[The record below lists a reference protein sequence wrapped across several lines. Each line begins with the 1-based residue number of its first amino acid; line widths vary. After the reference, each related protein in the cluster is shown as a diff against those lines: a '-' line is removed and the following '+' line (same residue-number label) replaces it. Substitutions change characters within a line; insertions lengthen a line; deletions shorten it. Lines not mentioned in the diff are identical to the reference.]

1 MSLYFG
7 LKNRWTTYI
16 HDYDPPHRF
25 TDIQLK
31 GPNSYWHHTHEFKQ
45 TKEGTLIIDN
55 IRFLLPLGWVGKLGY
70 HLVMKHIVKSLFNYR
85 TRVIQSEFTFLSEK
99 NPSNHDHPII
109 SHSWQSTRHTVSY
122 SIHHKTSYLYV

>member
-1 MSLYFG
+1 MMPSYMAFELLTPEPLETRAGAIFDYNVTVFG

-99 NPSNHDHPII
+99 KSI
-109 SHSWQSTRHTVSY
+109 QS
-122 SIHHKTSYLYV
+122 